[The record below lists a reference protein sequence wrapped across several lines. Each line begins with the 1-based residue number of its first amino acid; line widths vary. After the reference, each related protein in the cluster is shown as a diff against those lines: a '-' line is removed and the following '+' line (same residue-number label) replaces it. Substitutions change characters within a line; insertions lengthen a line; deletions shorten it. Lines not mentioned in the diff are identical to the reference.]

1 MLLEYAK
8 PYKGRIIVN
17 AIIKTLATV
26 FEILMP
32 AILAFMI
39 NDLVISGDRSGIVYW
54 GIIMI
59 VLAFLAWLTNIIA
72 NRMAAYT
79 SSRIVRAVRHDLYSR
94 AINLSAKQIDSLSIS
109 SLETRLTTDTYN
121 IHNFFGVS
129 LRMGIRSIL
138 LFLGGIAICFFLDW
152 RLSLILFVMV
162 PPIFLLIKLV
172 FSKAFPM
179 FRNVQTKV
187 DNMVQ
192 VIRENIRGIR
202 VSKALDK
209 TEYEQGRFAERNQ
222 DVIDAEIKVTDL
234 MIKLFPSINV
244 IIFTGQALIIIL
256 GAYLASQGTVEAGII
271 TAFLSYFL
279 QIAHSFMAMNRM
291 INIGTRAKT
300 SGDRISEV
308 MNLPIDD
315 SQIIH
320 GEAVETLP
328 AATPEVPDVEFRN
341 VTFVY
346 DEENYELYKEANSI
360 EEKAKYA
367 DLYNISFKV
376 YPGDTLG
383 IIGATGSGK
392 STIIKLLTRMYDPQE
407 GEIFIR
413 GINIKRISRE
423 LMHEM
428 FGLVLQNDFI
438 FSGTLEN
445 NIKFGRDITNAE
457 LEETTKYAQAD
468 DFIKDKGGLKFKLV
482 ARGTNLSGGQ
492 QQRVLLSR
500 ALSGNPAILVL
511 DDSSSALDFATDA
524 RLRKALSENYAETT
538 AFIIAQRISSIMHA
552 QNILVLQG
560 GKILDQGTHEE
571 LLKNCELYKEVADM
585 QLGSAGSDFDSIEF
599 FHNS

>member
-17 AIIKTLATV
+17 AIIKTLATI

-59 VLAFLAWLTNIIA
+59 VLAFLAWLTNIVA

-79 SSRIVRAVRHDLYSR
+79 SSRIVREVRHDLYSR

-129 LRMGIRSIL
+129 LRMGIRSVL
-138 LFLGGIAICFFLDW
+138 LFLGGIAICFFLEW

-187 DNMVQ
+187 DDMVQ

-222 DVIDAEIKVTDL
+222 DVIDAEIEVTDL

-308 MNLPIDD
+308 MNLPIDE
-315 SQIIH
+315 SQIIQ

-328 AATPEVPDVEFRN
+328 AATPGVPDVEFRN
-341 VTFVY
+341 VSFVY
-346 DEENYELYKEANSI
+346 GEENYEQYKKADTA

-445 NIKFGRDITNAE
+445 NIKFGRDITNAK
-457 LEETTKYAQAD
+457 LAETTKYAQAN
-468 DFIKDKGGLKFKLV
+468 DFIEDKGGLKFKLV

-500 ALSGNPAILVL
+500 ALSGNPEILVL

-571 LLKNCELYKEVADM
+571 LLENCELYKEVADM
-585 QLGSAGSDFDSIEF
+585 QLGSAGADFDSIEF

>member
-17 AIIKTLATV
+17 AIIKTLATI
-26 FEILMP
+26 FEILLP

-39 NDLVISGDRSGIVYW
+39 NDLVISGNRSGIVYW

-59 VLAFLAWLTNIIA
+59 VLAFLAWSTNIIA

-79 SSRIVRAVRHDLYSR
+79 SSRIVRELRHDLYSR
-94 AINLSAKQIDSLSIS
+94 AVNLSAKQIDSLSIS

-129 LRMGIRSIL
+129 LRMGIRSVL
-138 LFLGGIAICFFLDW
+138 LFLGGIAICFFLEW

-162 PPIFLLIKLV
+162 PPIFLLIKFV

-179 FRNVQTKV
+179 FKNVQTKV

-222 DVIDAEIKVTDL
+222 DVIDAEIEVTDL

-244 IIFTGQALIIIL
+244 IIFTGQGLIIVL

-271 TAFLSYFL
+271 TAFLNYFL
-279 QIAHSFMAMNRM
+279 QIAQSFMAMNRM

-315 SQIIH
+315 NQIIH

-346 DEENYELYKEANSI
+346 DEENYEEYIEADTADEKE
-360 EEKAKYA
+360 KYA

-445 NIKFGRDITNAE
+445 NIKFGRDIRNAE
-457 LEETTKYAQAD
+457 LDETTKYAQAD
-468 DFIKDKGGLKFKLV
+468 DFIEDKGGLKFKLV
-482 ARGTNLSGGQ
+482 SHGTNLSGGQ

-500 ALSGNPAILVL
+500 ALSGNPDILVL

-524 RLRKALSENYAETT
+524 RLRKALSENYSETT

-571 LLKNCELYKEVADM
+571 LLENCELYKEVADM
-585 QLGSAGSDFDSIEF
+585 QLGSAGADFDSIEF
-599 FHNS
+599 LQNS

>member
-17 AIIKTLATV
+17 AIIKTLATI
-26 FEILMP
+26 FEILLP

-39 NDLVISGDRSGIVYW
+39 NELVISGDRSGIVYW

-59 VLAFLAWLTNIIA
+59 VLAFLAWLTNIVA

-79 SSRIVRAVRHDLYSR
+79 SSRIVREVRHDLYSR

-129 LRMGIRSIL
+129 LRMGIRSVL
-138 LFLGGIAICFFLDW
+138 LFLGGIAICFFLEW

-187 DNMVQ
+187 DDMVQ

-222 DVIDAEIKVTDL
+222 NVIDAEIEVTDL

-308 MNLPIDD
+308 MNLPIDE
-315 SQIIH
+315 SQIIQ

-328 AATPEVPDVEFRN
+328 AATPGVPDVEFRN

-346 DEENYELYKEANSI
+346 DEENYEQYKKADTA

-457 LEETTKYAQAD
+457 LAETTKYAQAN
-468 DFIKDKGGLKFKLV
+468 DFIEDKSGLKFKLV

-500 ALSGNPAILVL
+500 ALSGNPEILVL

-571 LLKNCELYKEVADM
+571 LLENCELYKEVADM
-585 QLGSAGSDFDSIEF
+585 QLGSAGADFDSIEF